1 MAADNQFEVFGVD
14 VRDYG
19 RLWLA
24 AWRDFLMG
32 DDSPIRRLLD
42 AAVQLKSSDGTERVY
57 QAGRQV
63 EHGDAS
69 STALALPEALVLAR
83 TLQLPSAAEADIDA
97 ALTLEVSASSPF
109 AADDTAAGWRI
120 TRNEGGDAMSVA
132 LVVVS
137 RTATMRFL
145 EVEHNIFEP
154 SEAEIWAPCGDEW
167 VVVRGF
173 GEAAREQEYQK
184 RLMLAGGLVV
194 ASMVLILLLSSVSTL
209 LMSSE
214 LAKLE
219 EMQVETREQA
229 ANAMRLRDRL
239 GEVNTTI
246 TELNKLSREL
256 PSPLL
261 EIARLTEL
269 LPDSSHVVQ
278 YTQNGQKIR
287 LRGRST
293 DAASLQQAL
302 TEEPAF
308 RSVTSPQAIS
318 RVGSTDVE
326 QFFLD
331 LELKASR

>member
-1 MAADNQFEVFGVD
+1 
-14 VRDYG
+14 
-19 RLWLA
+19 
-24 AWRDFLMG
+24 
-32 DDSPIRRLLD
+32 
-42 AAVQLKSSDGTERVY
+42 
-57 QAGRQV
+57 
-63 EHGDAS
+63 
-69 STALALPEALVLAR
+69 
-83 TLQLPSAAEADIDA
+83 
-97 ALTLEVSASSPF
+97 
-109 AADDTAAGWRI
+109 
-120 TRNEGGDAMSVA
+120 MSVA

>member
-1 MAADNQFEVFGVD
+1 
-14 VRDYG
+14 
-19 RLWLA
+19 
-24 AWRDFLMG
+24 
-32 DDSPIRRLLD
+32 
-42 AAVQLKSSDGTERVY
+42 
-57 QAGRQV
+57 
-63 EHGDAS
+63 
-69 STALALPEALVLAR
+69 
-83 TLQLPSAAEADIDA
+83 
-97 ALTLEVSASSPF
+97 
-109 AADDTAAGWRI
+109 
-120 TRNEGGDAMSVA
+120 
-132 LVVVS
+132 
-137 RTATMRFL
+137 
-145 EVEHNIFEP
+145 
-154 SEAEIWAPCGDEW
+154 
-167 VVVRGF
+167 
-173 GEAAREQEYQK
+173 
-184 RLMLAGGLVV
+184 
-194 ASMVLILLLSSVSTL
+194 MVLILLLSSVSTL